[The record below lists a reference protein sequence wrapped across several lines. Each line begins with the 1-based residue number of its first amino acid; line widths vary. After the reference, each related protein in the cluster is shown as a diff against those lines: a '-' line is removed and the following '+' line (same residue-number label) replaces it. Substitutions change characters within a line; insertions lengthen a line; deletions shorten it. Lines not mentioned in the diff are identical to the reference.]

1 MENPNS
7 KTYSS
12 EDVRRLK
19 EIVNEGMAVL
29 QEIETLNEGL
39 RETVKSVAEEVGIKP
54 AQLSKA
60 IRIAHKA
67 SLGDER
73 EKFDQI
79 EEILEIVGKA
89 V

>member
-7 KTYSS
+7 KVYSQ

-19 EIVNEGMAVL
+19 EIVNEGMAIM
-29 QEIETLNEGL
+29 QEVETLNEGL
-39 RETVKSVAEEVGIKP
+39 RDTIKAVAEEVGIKP

-67 SLGDER
+67 SLQDER

-79 EEILEIVGKA
+79 EEILEITGKTL
-89 V
+89 